1 MCNGILGGSVISVVR
16 RLDITPFS
24 CRGENMKCAI
34 TTEDKINEIE
44 EYIEG
49 LKDDDGVVYIEN
61 KVESLLN
68 DALKIIKSLR
78 YDLM

>member
-1 MCNGILGGSVISVVR
+1 
-16 RLDITPFS
+16 
-24 CRGENMKCAI
+24 MKCAI

-78 YDLM
+78 YDLTNSNQ